1 MLTIRGRQFSLGK
14 VLISLVSGTTAIGP
28 YAADWNETH
37 IFNPTF
43 TPHAKFHNAQAMSL
57 GAALG
62 AVGMW
67 QLWKRSG
74 DEREALT
81 ISAIASSLYWITQMA
96 ASFYPG
102 AKAVDPPATARFP
115 QAKFALPSLGLV
127 GVGYLLERRRLAA
140 Q

>member
-1 MLTIRGRQFSLGK
+1 MLTVRGRRLSLGK
-14 VLISLVSGTTAIGP
+14 ALISLVSGVSAIGP
-28 YAADWNETH
+28 YVADWNETH

-43 TPHAKFHNAQAMSL
+43 TPHAKFHNAQGMSL

-62 AVGMW
+62 VVGVW

-74 DEREALT
+74 DERDAL
-81 ISAIASSLYWITQMA
+81 AVAAVASSLFWVTQMA

-102 AKAVDPPATARFP
+102 ARAVDPPATARFP
-115 QAKFALPSLGLV
+115 QAKFALPSLCLV
-127 GVGYLLERRRLAA
+127 GVGYLLERHRLAV